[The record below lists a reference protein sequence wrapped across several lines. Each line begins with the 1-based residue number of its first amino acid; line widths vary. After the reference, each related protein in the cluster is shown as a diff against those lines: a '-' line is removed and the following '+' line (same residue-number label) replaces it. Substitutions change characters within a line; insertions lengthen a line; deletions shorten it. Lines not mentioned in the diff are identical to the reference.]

1 MGADAQVASRASG
14 VGRSSC
20 YPARLLFFSSSPIL
34 TMQLQLRQEDANLVF
49 LAVAY
54 HLGRPGSELDPITKL
69 PVEHGLADVARDLQP
84 QLRMAVSEISL
95 DEAQLKRLQS
105 GMLGSISEL
114 KTYPLLQLRLDPDGT
129 GRRSS
134 VPGFDRTL
142 VHLFPEIEDDVEE
155 SLSIAER
162 MLLLKRR
169 LDERIAAEPP
179 APESAPESTK
189 GRKGWWPFGR

>member
-1 MGADAQVASRASG
+1 
-14 VGRSSC
+14 
-20 YPARLLFFSSSPIL
+20 
-34 TMQLQLRQEDANLVF
+34 MQLQLRQEDASLVF

-54 HLGRPGSELDPITKL
+54 HLGRPGSELDPLTKL

-95 DEAQLKRLQS
+95 NDAQLKRLQS

-114 KTYPLLQLRLDPDGT
+114 KTYPMLQLRRDADGT

-142 VHLFPEIEDDVEE
+142 LHLFPEVDVDVEE
-155 SLSIAER
+155 TMAIAER

-169 LDERIAAEPP
+169 LDERIAAQPPEPEA
-179 APESAPESTK
+179 APRETK
-189 GRKGWWPFGR
+189 DRKRWWPFGR